1 LTLSVTD
8 LHQDYERA
16 ATLLDGGDP
25 RGAVR
30 AIEPVVAA
38 EPGHAAARQL
48 LALAYFGCA
57 RLGRAEEQLR
67 WLIERDPS
75 DHYAHFVMGRTLQ
88 RQGQLREALPH
99 LRLAAAMSAQTP
111 YAEALALVERQLGG
125 RHGPPD
131 PIR

>member
-1 LTLSVTD
+1 MTD
-8 LHQDYERA
+8 LQQDYERA
-16 ATLLDGGDP
+16 ATLLDAGDP

-57 RLGRAEEQLR
+57 RLGPAREQLR
-67 WLIERDPS
+67 WLIEHDPS

-88 RQGQLREALPH
+88 RQGQLRAALPH
-99 LRLAAAMSAQTP
+99 LRLAAAMSDRPP
-111 YAEALALVERQLGG
+111 YAEALALVERQLGE
-125 RHGPPD
+125 RHGRPEA
-131 PIR
+131 IR